1 MGKDYNKLF
10 GQSIKKKKR
19 LIGEMV
25 KCQISGKLKWSV
37 HIFLRVLH
45 LYKFPHPPKRPT
57 LIERCPP
64 THLNLIFVVLCV
76 FTPLLGQFIMFP

>member
-10 GQSIKKKKR
+10 GQSIKKKKKR

-57 LIERCPP
+57 LIKDALPH
-64 THLNLIFVVLCV
+64 TSI
-76 FTPLLGQFIMFP
+76 